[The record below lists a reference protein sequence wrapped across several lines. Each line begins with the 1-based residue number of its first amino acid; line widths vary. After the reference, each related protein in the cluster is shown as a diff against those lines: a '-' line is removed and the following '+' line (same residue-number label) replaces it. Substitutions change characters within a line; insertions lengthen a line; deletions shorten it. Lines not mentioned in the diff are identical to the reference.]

1 VRFIE
6 PVDGGYRVTFDR
18 IIPLRTALPTREFAF
33 VELQGA
39 DYSTGLDSIWL
50 LQPQHSCA
58 KSTLVG
64 IRLTFLFIAGY
75 VLFNI
80 EKAAYIYGYTLNGV
94 DGHNEFRAVYMGF
107 WIGLTV
113 LFFVAAWKIEVP
125 ILGDIAALMVL
136 LQALGRLLSFLL
148 DGKPSERF
156 IIVFFLE
163 LTSSLLGLL
172 LRPKISTS

>member
-1 VRFIE
+1 MANA
-6 PVDGGYRVTFDR
+6 TTTL
-18 IIPLRTALPTREFAF
+18 LRK
-33 VELQGA
+33 
-39 DYSTGLDSIWL
+39 IN
-50 LQPQHSCA
+50 
-58 KSTLVG
+58 LVG
-64 IRLTFLFIAGY
+64 IGLTFLFIAGY

-113 LFFVAAWKIEVP
+113 LCFVAARKIEMP

-136 LQALGRLLSFLL
+136 LQALGRLLSFML
-148 DGKPSERF
+148 DGKPSKLV

-163 LTSSLLGLL
+163 LTSSVFGLL
-172 LRPKISTS
+172 MRPKLSSSQ

>member
-1 VRFIE
+1 MASSTT
-6 PVDGGYRVTFDR
+6 TF
-18 IIPLRTALPTREFAF
+18 LRRLN
-33 VELQGA
+33 
-39 DYSTGLDSIWL
+39 
-50 LQPQHSCA
+50 
-58 KSTLVG
+58 LVG
-64 IRLTFLFIAGY
+64 IGLTFLFIAGY
-75 VLFNI
+75 IFFNI
-80 EKAAYIYGYTLNGV
+80 EKAAYLYGYTLNGV

-113 LFFVAAWKIEVP
+113 LFFVAAWKIDVP

-163 LTSSLLGLL
+163 FISGVFGLL
-172 LRPKISTS
+172 MRPKLSIS

>member
-1 VRFIE
+1 MASSTT
-6 PVDGGYRVTFDR
+6 TF
-18 IIPLRTALPTREFAF
+18 LRK
-33 VELQGA
+33 
-39 DYSTGLDSIWL
+39 IN
-50 LQPQHSCA
+50 
-58 KSTLVG
+58 LVG
-64 IRLTFLFIAGY
+64 IGLTFLFIAGY

-136 LQALGRLLSFLL
+136 LQALGRLLSLLL

-163 LTSSLLGLL
+163 LTSSVFGLL
-172 LRPKISTS
+172 MRPKISTS

>member
-1 VRFIE
+1 MN
-6 PVDGGYRVTFDR
+6 
-18 IIPLRTALPTREFAF
+18 LL
-33 VELQGA
+33 VELPGA
-39 DYSTGLDSIWL
+39 DYSTALDSMASSTTTL
-50 LQPQHSCA
+50 LR
-58 KSTLVG
+58 KINLIG
-64 IRLTFLFIAGY
+64 IGLTFFFIAGY

-113 LFFVAAWKIEVP
+113 LFFVAAWKIDVP

-136 LQALGRLLSFLL
+136 LQALGRLLSFVM
-148 DGKPSERF
+148 DGRPSKQF

-163 LTSSLLGLL
+163 LTSSVFGLL
-172 LRPKISTS
+172 MRPKISTT

>member
-1 VRFIE
+1 MANA
-6 PVDGGYRVTFDR
+6 TTTL
-18 IIPLRTALPTREFAF
+18 LRK
-33 VELQGA
+33 
-39 DYSTGLDSIWL
+39 IN
-50 LQPQHSCA
+50 
-58 KSTLVG
+58 LVG
-64 IRLTFLFIAGY
+64 IGLTFLFIAGY

-113 LFFVAAWKIEVP
+113 LCFVAARKIEMP

-136 LQALGRLLSFLL
+136 LQALGRLLSFML
-148 DGKPSERF
+148 DGKPSKLV

-163 LTSSLLGLL
+163 LTSSVFGLL
-172 LRPKISTS
+172 MRPKLSS